1 MRNNRDLMTP
11 LQLDTVITPVP
22 AISAGG
28 ARGGFHGPTARALAA
43 LLLML
48 ASAGAFAPAPA
59 MADLGS
65 TPMGVAQSMVSRA
78 IAVMANKAVPVGQ
91 RRRELRAA
99 IESSFDFTEMSR
111 SALGYNWRSI
121 TPAQR
126 TEFTQLFTAFI
137 EDAYLS
143 KIQDYS
149 GQQVQFTGQTT
160 LGPGYTQIN
169 SMLVQPGKNPIAVNY
184 LLLQNNNAWKIYD
197 VTVDA
202 ISIISNYRNQF
213 NRVINEKSI
222 DQLMADLRA
231 KQQQLAS
238 QLGGN

>member
-1 MRNNRDLMTP
+1 MIP
-11 LQLDTVITPVP
+11 LQLDTMVTPALANP
-22 AISAGG
+22 AGG
-28 ARGGFHGPTARALAA
+28 ARRGIHGPLARALAA

-48 ASAGAFAPAPA
+48 AASGALVPAPV
-59 MADLGS
+59 MADPGS
-65 TPMGVAQSMVSRA
+65 TPLGVAQSMVNRA
-78 IAVMANKAVPVGQ
+78 IAIMANKAVPVTQ

-149 GQQVQFTGQTT
+149 GQQVQFSGQTQ
-160 LGPGYTQIN
+160 LGPGYTQID
-169 SMLVQPGKNPIAVNY
+169 STLVQPGKNAIAINY
-184 LLLQNNNAWKIYD
+184 LLLQKNDSWKIYD

-213 NRVINEKSI
+213 NRVINEKGFN
-222 DQLMADLRA
+222 QLIADLRA